1 MRTYQWA
8 ILFGLLA
15 ALVIWSLREHFEATA
30 SIKTPPFDE
39 AEKLRIFDMLS
50 FANQSTLMQQAE
62 TANPTLVQ
70 ARATAQATFAS
81 TRTTA
86 AGLAAMSAAQRTV
99 AEKAAADAETA
110 LTAAKKA
117 VTLKAAE
124 LITPAMETFFTAKYK
139 PATVPITD
147 ADIKAY
153 VDALPAETMNKSIL
167 QTILKIYFVG
177 QSGVGTS
184 VASGYAALL
193 SSLGQT
199 AGTLGAAGAP
209 AAGTA
214 ASSTAASGGAASS
227 TAASGATASGAAASG
242 ADIVD
247 RICPAGTTLYNG
259 VCKDT
264 TATTPVCPTGYT
276 LEAGLGIRCV
286 KGSESAQP
294 TCPSG
299 KVLGDDATGGFGC
312 ISFPFQTASC
322 PSGYTLQTGFG
333 TQRCS
338 RTGAASSAAGPPGG
352 GSAMTSS
359 GTAMA
364 GNTTGGSSTS
374 VFGPTAGGRA
384 GGTAGGASKYMV
396 WGPLGGGRAEGEEGV
411 QPSDTSKTN
420 KYPELMGGLGAG
432 GDKTR
437 IDGVGLTEPSSSW
450 QLSMSGMLPD
460 AKSLGT
466 SELSKYLPFSRSP
479 GDMDKVPDPY
489 RVSQTFRTSSYSSKT
504 EPVPFLSDFSAFQK

>member
-8 ILFGLLA
+8 LLFGVLA
-15 ALVIWSLREHFEATA
+15 ALVIWTLREHFEATA
-30 SIKTPPFDE
+30 SIKAPPFTE

-62 TANPTLVQ
+62 TANPNLVQ
-70 ARATAQATFAS
+70 ARTTAQATFAS

-86 AGLAAMSAAQRTV
+86 AGLAAMTAAQRTV
-99 AEKAAADAETA
+99 AEKAAADAEVA
-110 LTAAKKA
+110 LTNAKKA

-124 LITPAMETFFTAKYK
+124 MITPAMETFFTTKYK
-139 PATVPITD
+139 PATVPLTD

-153 VDALPAETMNKSIL
+153 VDALPVETVNKSIL

-184 VASGYAALL
+184 VASGYAGLL
-193 SSLGQT
+193 ASLGQA
-199 AGTLGAAGAP
+199 AGTLGAAGAS
-209 AAGTA
+209 GG
-214 ASSTAASGGAASS
+214 ASGG
-227 TAASGATASGAAASG
+227 GAAPGGAAG
-242 ADIVD
+242 ADVVD
-247 RICPAGTTLYNG
+247 PICSTPGTTLVRG
-259 VCKDT
+259 GCMAT
-264 TATTPVCPTGYT
+264 TATTPSCPTGYT
-276 LEAGLGIRCV
+276 LGTQSGGIRCE
-286 KGSESAQP
+286 KGDEAAPP

-299 KVLGDDATGGFGC
+299 KSLGYDASGNLGC
-312 ISFPFQTASC
+312 VVSPRAFPTC
-322 PSGYTLQTGFG
+322 PAGYMGPTDGK
-333 TQRCS
+333 CS
-338 RTGAASSAAGPPGG
+338 RGTTT
-352 GSAMTSS
+352 GSAMASPDTTTPGSVMTSS
-359 GTAMA
+359 GGAMA

-396 WGPLGGGRAEGEEGV
+396 WGPLGGGRGEGDGV
-411 QPSDTSKTN
+411 EPSDTSKTN
-420 KYPELMGGLGAG
+420 KYPELLGGLGAG

-460 AKSLGT
+460 AKSLGAT
-466 SELSKYLPFSRSP
+466 EMSKYLPFSRTP

-489 RVSQTFRTSSYSSKT
+489 RVSQTFRQSSYSSKT
-504 EPVPFLSDFSAFQK
+504 EPVPFLADFSAFQR